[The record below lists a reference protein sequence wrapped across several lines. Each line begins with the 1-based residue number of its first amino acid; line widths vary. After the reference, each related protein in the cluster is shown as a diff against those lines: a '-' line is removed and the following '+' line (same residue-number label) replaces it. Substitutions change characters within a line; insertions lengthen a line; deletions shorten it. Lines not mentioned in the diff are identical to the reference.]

1 MLRYVA
7 VNVLCGKIFKNLISG
22 DLYKHSK
29 GGKTNEN
36 TRWKNLLKI
45 NLRVCNMRT
54 SK

>member
-7 VNVLCGKIFKNLISG
+7 VNVLCGKILKNLSG

-45 NLRVCNMRT
+45 NLWVCNMRT

>member
-1 MLRYVA
+1 MLRYVT
-7 VNVLCGKIFKNLISG
+7 VNVLCGTIFKNLIRV

-29 GGKTNEN
+29 GGKMNDN

-45 NLRVCNMRT
+45 NLRVCNVST